1 MSNKTTT
8 PKPADKKAEELK
20 ETPEEKICFVVMPIS
35 DQEGYEKGHFKRV
48 YEHLI
53 KPAVIKAGLK
63 PVRADDEYKTNNI
76 VLDII
81 RKIIESEHVICDLSA
96 KNANVFYEL
105 GMRQA
110 FDKSITL
117 IKDNKTPRVFDVSG
131 IRTIDY
137 DESLRIDTVQSKIEE
152 IATSIQQTLAH
163 KDSDSIENS
172 VIKQL
177 AIKAAKPAET
187 TEISPDTQLILE
199 RLTQLELTNKKQY
212 KRTSINDI
220 DPVQK
225 IKYSFKDD
233 AFKTSGITIRNEPF
247 NIGDILHRGSTRI
260 GEIYDI
266 RRGEI
271 IIKNEIG
278 DVVDISSIPI
288 QMINDDFSFHTL
300 KF

>member
-1 MSNKTTT
+1 MSKTTT

-152 IATSIQQTLAH
+152 IANSIQQTLAH

-187 TEISPDTQLILE
+187 TEISSDTQLILE
-199 RLTQLELTNKKQY
+199 RLALLELSTSTELNKKVRVPSRRNGAIYTEYFNPSEEQIVFGNRKFQLGSNLY
-212 KRTSINDI
+212 IDDI
-220 DPVQK
+220 K
-225 IKYSFKDD
+225 IGTIIATQDNEYFIIQPLDESMAAYQLSYDD
-233 AFKTSGITIRNEPF
+233 VLNNNSYRAYPA
-247 NIGDILHRGSTRI
+247 
-260 GEIYDI
+260 
-266 RRGEI
+266 
-271 IIKNEIG
+271 
-278 DVVDISSIPI
+278 
-288 QMINDDFSFHTL
+288 
-300 KF
+300 

>member
-1 MSNKTTT
+1 MSKTTT
-8 PKPADKKAEELK
+8 PKTADKKAEEIQ

-177 AIKAAKPAET
+177 AIKAAKPADT
-187 TEISPDTQLILE
+187 QEISTDTQLILE
-199 RLTQLELTNKKQY
+199 RLALLELSTSTEVNKKVRVPSRRNGSIVTEYYNPYEEQIVFKNRTFKIGY
-212 KRTSINDI
+212 KLYLDDI
-220 DPVQK
+220 K
-225 IKYSFKDD
+225 
-233 AFKTSGITIRNEPF
+233 
-247 NIGDILHRGSTRI
+247 I
-260 GEIYDI
+260 GEIIATRDNEAFIIQPPDDSKTAYEISYD
-266 RRGEI
+266 
-271 IIKNEIG
+271 
-278 DVVDISSIPI
+278 DVLNNNSYRAYPA
-288 QMINDDFSFHTL
+288 
-300 KF
+300 

>member
-1 MSNKTTT
+1 MSKTTT

-137 DESLRIDTVQSKIEE
+137 DESLRIDTVQNKIEE

-187 TEISPDTQLILE
+187 TEISSDTQLILE

-220 DPVQK
+220 EPIQK
-225 IKYSFKDD
+225 IKYSFKDE

-247 NIGDILHRGSTRI
+247 NVGDILLRGSTRI

-266 RRGEI
+266 LGSEI

-278 DVVDISSIPI
+278 DAINISSIPI
-288 QMINDDFSFHTL
+288 QLINDDFSFHTL
-300 KF
+300 KL

>member
-1 MSNKTTT
+1 MSKTTT
-8 PKPADKKAEELK
+8 PKTADKKAEEIQ

-177 AIKAAKPAET
+177 AIKAAKPAEA
-187 TEISPDTQLILE
+187 TEISSDTQLILE
-199 RLTQLELTNKKQY
+199 RLTQLELTNNKTVKNTPRFTKKSTWSDNLTFPNFNQVALDETVIISDRDFPIGHHLY
-212 KRTSINDI
+212 RRDEELGVIIAYRNNALLI
-220 DPVQK
+220 DPIDKSSYKVY
-225 IKYSFKDD
+225 ISFDEISED
-233 AFKTSGITIRNEPF
+233 PTYRALPF
-247 NIGDILHRGSTRI
+247 
-260 GEIYDI
+260 
-266 RRGEI
+266 
-271 IIKNEIG
+271 
-278 DVVDISSIPI
+278 
-288 QMINDDFSFHTL
+288 
-300 KF
+300 

>member
-1 MSNKTTT
+1 MSAKNTTKEKATESEATENK
-8 PKPADKKAEELK
+8 
-20 ETPEEKICFVVMPIS
+20 EKICFVVMPIS

-53 KPAVIKAGLK
+53 KPAVIKAGLT

-81 RKIIESEHVICDLSA
+81 RKIIESDHVICDLSA

-137 DESLRIDTVQSKIEE
+137 DENLRIDNVQIKIDEV
-152 IATSIQQTLAH
+152 ANSILQTLAH
-163 KDSDSIENS
+163 HDSDSIENS

-177 AIKAAKPAET
+177 GIKAAKPAEI
-187 TEISPDTQLILE
+187 TEISSDTQLILDH
-199 RLTQLELTNKKQY
+199 LLNLNKQIQIQDSF
-212 KRTSINDI
+212 RRNVSGNIIFRII
-220 DPVQK
+220 DDK
-225 IKYSFKDD
+225 EIIIDD
-233 AFKTSGITIRNEPF
+233 EHIRVGGYIMKNREQV
-247 NIGDILHRGSTRI
+247 
-260 GEIYDI
+260 
-266 RRGEI
+266 GEI
-271 IIKNEIG
+271 IEFDFKNKQFVLLKHG
-278 DVVDISSIPI
+278 KKTPNKLSFSILLDPTEYYY
-288 QMINDDFSFHTL
+288 DDGLPF
-300 KF
+300 

>member
-1 MSNKTTT
+1 MSAKNTAKEKAAESEATENK
-8 PKPADKKAEELK
+8 
-20 ETPEEKICFVVMPIS
+20 EKICFVVMPIS

-53 KPAVIKAGLK
+53 KPAVIKAGLT

-81 RKIIESEHVICDLSA
+81 RKIIESDHVICDLSA

-137 DESLRIDTVQSKIEE
+137 DENLRIDNVQIKIDE
-152 IATSIQQTLAH
+152 IANSIIQTLAH
-163 KDSDSIENS
+163 HNNDSIENS

-177 AIKAAKPAET
+177 AIKAAEPAT
-187 TEISPDTQLILE
+187 VKEISLDTQLILD
-199 RLTQLELTNKKQY
+199 RLTQLEIASSKNSNSKQQMRTNV
-212 KRTSINDI
+212 RRN
-220 DPVQK
+220 
-225 IKYSFKDD
+225 
-233 AFKTSGITIRNEPF
+233 GIPIFEENGYE
-247 NIGDILHRGSTRI
+247 DILNVSIHGKLYTKGLFLFKNNENLGLIKELSEDYLVTSYHTPSGSEESRI
-260 GEIYDI
+260 IPLKEIEKDKSYYP
-266 RRGEI
+266 
-271 IIKNEIG
+271 
-278 DVVDISSIPI
+278 SP
-288 QMINDDFSFHTL
+288 F
-300 KF
+300 

>member
-1 MSNKTTT
+1 MSNKTT
-8 PKPADKKAEELK
+8 PKPADKKAEEIQ

-177 AIKAAKPAET
+177 AIKAAKPAEV
-187 TEISPDTQLILE
+187 TEISSDTQLILE
-199 RLTQLELTNKKQY
+199 RLALLELSTSTEVNKKVRVPSRRNGTIYIEYFNPYEEQIVFGNRKFQLGY
-212 KRTSINDI
+212 NLYLDDI
-220 DPVQK
+220 K
-225 IKYSFKDD
+225 IGTIIATQDNEYFIIQPLDESMAAYQLSYDD
-233 AFKTSGITIRNEPF
+233 VLNNNSYRA
-247 NIGDILHRGSTRI
+247 
-260 GEIYDI
+260 Y
-266 RRGEI
+266 
-271 IIKNEIG
+271 
-278 DVVDISSIPI
+278 PI
-288 QMINDDFSFHTL
+288 
-300 KF
+300 